1 MSQITIGG
9 TTLNFKDSAFTGD
22 QWEQVASWVLNGG
35 AEGIDANAQI
45 ATEKAAA
52 ASASAA
58 AARNSA
64 TSAGESATA
73 ASASATAAKASED
86 AAAGSATNASTSAT
100 SAGKSASAASE
111 KASDA
116 ANSASAA
123 ATSAQTAQSAA
134 GAATDAASAASAAAE
149 AASGSA
155 FQARASA
162 AAAAKSATSVDGI
175 NKTAQSWAVG
185 GTGTREGEDTN
196 NAKYWAEQAHQ
207 AADGVVSF
215 NGRAGSVVPQAGDY
229 DKGMVGLGNVDN
241 TSDLAKPIST
251 ATQTAL
257 NAKPS
262 MVIAEIP
269 KGRMRGDVDGDGKI
283 TENDISLIQ
292 KHLSSGVILTG
303 IDFWCADVN
312 GDNKVNFTDAN
323 IISKFLKGQS
333 GKLTSTPT
341 FADYYNNWTYHKV
354 DDTAG
359 YWTTE
364 LSIPAITTETEG
376 SIIWGGTGFTGT
388 FIKAETFS
396 GGVRI
401 YANYPPIEALPCAV
415 SYHTGAVGQFIIS
428 NTGVSE
434 TGAKYVIVDLTAS
447 GWSEEKKQIIS
458 VPGLKE
464 DALKQLIIPTQPST
478 DIEKYYSAGI
488 RISARGDNTLTF
500 SCDTIPTANIEVV
513 LVIIPIIG
521 KFEG

>member
-35 AEGIDANAQI
+35 AEGIDANAKI

-64 TSAGESATA
+64 TSAGESASAA
-73 ASASATAAKASED
+73 ASSATAAASSATAAGASEN
-86 AAAGSATNASTSAT
+86 AAAGSATNASASAT

-134 GAATDAASAASAAAE
+134 GAATDAASMASEAAE

-155 FQARASA
+155 FQAQESA
-162 AAAAKSATSVDGI
+162 AAAAESAASVNGI

-196 NAKYWAEQAHQ
+196 NAKYWAEQAKE
-207 AADGVVSF
+207 V
-215 NGRAGSVVPQAGDY
+215 AGGDFAT
-229 DKGMVGLGNVDN
+229 KA
-241 TSDLAKPIST
+241 DLA
-251 ATQTAL
+251 
-257 NAKPS
+257 AKPS
-262 MVIAEIP
+262 LVIAEIP

-283 TENDISLIQ
+283 TDNDVNQIDEYII
-292 KHLSSGVILTG
+292 GNITLTG
-303 IDFWCADVN
+303 ADLWCADTN
-312 GDNKVNFTDAN
+312 GDNTIDGTDVVQ
-323 IISKFLKGQS
+323 LKRYLS
-333 GKLTSTPT
+333 GKIPNALISTPT

-354 DDTAG
+354 DGTSG

-364 LSIPAITTETEG
+364 LSIPAITTEMEG
-376 SIIWGGTGFTGT
+376 SIIWSGTGFTGT
-388 FIKAETFS
+388 FIKAEAFS

-415 SYHTGAVGQFIIS
+415 SYHTGDGGQFIIA

-434 TGAKYVIVDLTAS
+434 AGSKYVIVDLTAS

-464 DALKQLIIPTQPST
+464 DVLKQLIIPTQPST

-500 SCDTIPTANIEVV
+500 SCETVPTEKIRVV
-513 LVIIPIIG
+513 LVIIQIVG
-521 KFEG
+521 KFGE